1 MINHT
6 VELAVQ
12 KATAEQIYDF
22 MIAPCD
28 RRYSEWWQ
36 GEHLQFHIIKPGNDN
51 HLGDLVFMDE
61 HIGKNHRLVFNA
73 LVVAADRPN
82 KITWQ
87 MKKAGIRLPAFVTLE
102 LHDSPEGIRLKHELK
117 IGFSGFGRIIDPLIR
132 LYFTKS
138 FQDALDEH
146 CNIEW
151 DKLAEY
157 LNKTAL

>member
-1 MINHT
+1 MISHT
-6 VELAVQ
+6 IELTVQ
-12 KATAEQIYDF
+12 NASAEQFYDF

-28 RRYSEWWQ
+28 QGYSEWWQ
-36 GEHLQFHIIKPGNDN
+36 GEHLQFHVNRSGDED

-61 HIGKNHRLVFNA
+61 HIGKDHRLVFNA
-73 LVVAADRPN
+73 LVVTANRPN

-117 IGFSGFGRIIDPLIR
+117 IGFSSFGKILDPLIR

-146 CNIEW
+146 CKIEW

-157 LNKTAL
+157 LNR